1 MKFWDIVF
9 MAIDGMKERKF
20 RVSLNVLG
28 ILIGISAIVALLSIT
43 TGMSVSINQEL
54 ELLDPTT
61 MIVIPGGFMG
71 MAGQAGESPG
81 LGSGAT
87 LTLRD
92 IDRIERISGVAMAT
106 PVISKTVEIQ
116 IGGYSD
122 SVTVTGMVPEEYTQA
137 FATVEVAEGRF
148 LRGSDGMSTVLGAR
162 IAHPQNL
169 EEPIARLGSRVT
181 LYITEEEEEETVTFR
196 TAGILEEIGG
206 MMSGNTDTEI
216 FTTFTT
222 AQRIF
227 HTGNTINQIIIKAN
241 NVESVERIIAE
252 VQDELGEDVTVI
264 SSQVISEMVGSVM
277 TMTDAILGGIAAISL
292 IVAGVSVI
300 NTMTISVMERTRE
313 IGVMKALGAKNR
325 DVLTLFLT
333 ESLLTGLIG
342 GVAGVVFGAFLGQIA
357 SSVLSFSMGISL
369 TSVSSLEVA
378 VVGIVFAVVT
388 GTLSGLYPSRKASK
402 LAPVEALR
410 YE

>member
-1 MKFWDIVF
+1 
-9 MAIDGMKERKF
+9 
-20 RVSLNVLG
+20 
-28 ILIGISAIVALLSIT
+28 
-43 TGMSVSINQEL
+43 
-54 ELLDPTT
+54 
-61 MIVIPGGFMG
+61 
-71 MAGQAGESPG
+71 
-81 LGSGAT
+81 
-87 LTLRD
+87 
-92 IDRIERISGVAMAT
+92 
-106 PVISKTVEIQ
+106 
-116 IGGYSD
+116 
-122 SVTVTGMVPEEYTQA
+122 
-137 FATVEVAEGRF
+137 
-148 LRGSDGMSTVLGAR
+148 MSTVLGAR
-162 IAHPQNL
+162 VAHPQNL

-181 LYITEEEEEETVTFR
+181 LYITEEEEEETATFR

-227 HTGNTINQIIIKAN
+227 HTGNTVNQIIIKAK

-357 SSVLSFSMGISL
+357 ASVLSFSMGISL

-388 GTLSGLYPSRKASK
+388 GTLSGFYPSRKASK
-402 LAPVEALR
+402 LVPVEALR